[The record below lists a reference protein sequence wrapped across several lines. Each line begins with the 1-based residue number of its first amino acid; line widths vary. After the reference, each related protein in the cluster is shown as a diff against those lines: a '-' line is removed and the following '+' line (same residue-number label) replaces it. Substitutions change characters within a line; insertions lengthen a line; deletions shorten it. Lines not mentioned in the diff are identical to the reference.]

1 MKQSGNEEIMKIDH
15 RQQELLRKFYQE
27 ETTWCP
33 EHVGYQLAAAI
44 MIGISMLLGVVPYQ
58 AWELSRN
65 ISTVLI
71 WSMLYLTGAIYYMLK
86 FMSYTEGRETKSVF
100 DILRYLPVSH
110 RQVQIFIM
118 GKVVRLC
125 SRLTLLTICCQ
136 TVFAL
141 SFMHTFSV
149 VNIILPVGVNLLLP
163 MVYVW
168 LITLFGWRR

>member
-1 MKQSGNEEIMKIDH
+1 MQSGNEEIMKIDH

-33 EHVGYQLAAAI
+33 EHVGYQLVTAI
-44 MIGISMLLGVVPYQ
+44 MIGISMLLGVIPYQ

-65 ISTVLI
+65 ISTVFI
-71 WSMLYLTGAIYYMLK
+71 WSMLYLTGAVYYVLK
-86 FMSYTEGRETKSVF
+86 FMSYTEGRKTKSVF

-118 GKVVRLC
+118 RKAIRLYG
-125 SRLTLLTICCQ
+125 RLTVVTICCQ

-168 LITLFGWRR
+168 LITLFGWR

>member
-1 MKQSGNEEIMKIDH
+1 MKTDK
-15 RQQELLRKFYQE
+15 RQQELLQNFYQE

-33 EHVGYQLAAAI
+33 EHVGYQLVAAI

-58 AWELSRN
+58 ALELSPR
-65 ISTVLI
+65 II
-71 WSMLYLTGAIYYMLK
+71 WGVLYLTGVTYYMLK
-86 FMSYTEGRETKSVF
+86 FMQYTEGRKTKSVF

-118 GKVVRLC
+118 KKTIRLC
-125 SRLTLLTICCQ
+125 GRLTVVTICCQ

-141 SFMHTFSV
+141 SFLHTFSV

-163 MVYVW
+163 LLYGW
-168 LITLFGWRR
+168 LITLFSRR

>member
-1 MKQSGNEEIMKIDH
+1 MKTDK
-15 RQQELLRKFYQE
+15 RQQELLQKFYQE

-33 EHVGYQLAAAI
+33 EHVGYQLVAAI
-44 MIGISMLLGVVPYQ
+44 MIGISMLLGVAPYQ
-58 AWELSRN
+58 AWELSTR
-65 ISTVLI
+65 II
-71 WSMLYLTGAIYYMLK
+71 WGVLYLTGVIYYMLK
-86 FMSYTEGRETKSVF
+86 FMQYTEGRKTKAVF

-118 GKVVRLC
+118 KKTIRLC
-125 SRLTLLTICCQ
+125 GRLTVVTICCQ

-163 MVYVW
+163 LLYGW
-168 LITLFGWRR
+168 LITLFIRR

>member
-1 MKQSGNEEIMKIDH
+1 MKIDH

-33 EHVGYQLAAAI
+33 EHVGYQLVAAI

-58 AWELSRN
+58 ALELSPR
-65 ISTVLI
+65 ILWGV
-71 WSMLYLTGAIYYMLK
+71 LYLTGAIYYMLK
-86 FMSYTEGRETKSVF
+86 FMQYTEGRKTKSVF

-110 RQVQIFIM
+110 RQIQIFIM
-118 GKVVRLC
+118 RKVIRLC
-125 SRLTLLTICCQ
+125 GRLTAVTICCQ

-149 VNIILPVGVNLLLP
+149 VNIILPIGVNLLLP

-168 LITLFGWRR
+168 LITLFGWRQ

>member
-1 MKQSGNEEIMKIDH
+1 MKIDH

-33 EHVGYQLAAAI
+33 EHVGYQLVAAI
-44 MIGISMLLGVVPYQ
+44 MIGISMLFGVVPYQ

-65 ISTVLI
+65 ISTVFI
-71 WSMLYLTGAIYYMLK
+71 WGVLYLTGAIYYMLK
-86 FMSYTEGRETKSVF
+86 FMNYTEGRKTKSVF

-118 GKVVRLC
+118 GKVIRLC
-125 SRLTLLTICCQ
+125 GRLTAVTICCQ

-163 MVYVW
+163 MLYAW
-168 LITLFGWRR
+168 LIMLFSWRQ